1 MTIVGIVAAGTQTF
15 ITMRYTP
22 AQPWPLPQIDM
33 TWTLAAIGG
42 VVGVL
47 ISTALL
53 RLGVFTYSFADYE
66 QYVKDDEPIAEY
78 PHARR
83 EMLKEILFLLPIISG
98 CIIGF
103 ILGYEKGNPSPFML
117 AIGGSLLGYLVG
129 GGLVWGIRI
138 FGTLGF
144 GREAMGL
151 GDVHLLAGIGAIL
164 GCWDPLAIF
173 FIAPFSGLL
182 YAATTAVLVKIGKKH
197 REIPYGPHLAVATL
211 IVLLCRPVVD
221 WTWAKLA
228 PSATQQQ
235 SLQIDMQLDDLT
247 NGVNVDP
254 IPITTTSRWNRS
266 VKQDVTQARWL
277 IL

>member
-53 RLGVFTYSFADYE
+53 RLGVFTYSFADYD

-103 ILGYEKGNPSPFML
+103 ILGYEDRKSTRLNSSHVV
-117 AIGGSLLGYLVG
+117 IS
-129 GGLVWGIRI
+129 
-138 FGTLGF
+138 
-144 GREAMGL
+144 
-151 GDVHLLAGIGAIL
+151 
-164 GCWDPLAIF
+164 
-173 FIAPFSGLL
+173 
-182 YAATTAVLVKIGKKH
+182 YAAFCLKKKTTMSRILMWYNH
-197 REIPYGPHLAVATL
+197 VA
-211 IVLLCRPVVD
+211 ISN
-221 WTWAKLA
+221 AH
-228 PSATQQQ
+228 
-235 SLQIDMQLDDLT
+235 
-247 NGVNVDP
+247 
-254 IPITTTSRWNRS
+254 TS
-266 VKQDVTQARWL
+266 
-277 IL
+277 